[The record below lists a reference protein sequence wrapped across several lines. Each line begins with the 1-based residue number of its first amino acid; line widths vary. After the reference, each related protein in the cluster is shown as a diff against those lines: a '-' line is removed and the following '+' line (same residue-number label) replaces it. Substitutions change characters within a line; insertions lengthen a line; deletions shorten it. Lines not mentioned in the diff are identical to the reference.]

1 MAKRV
6 QRRRGTTAE
15 HSTFTGHEGE
25 LTVDTSK
32 ETVIVHDGS
41 TAGGFPLAREDLS
54 NVTNKIGVQQLNL
67 AEGTNGQVL
76 TTNGSGTLSFTTIDA
91 SSTAVGGD
99 VTGTVG
105 NIQIAANKVGIA
117 ELNVADGTAN
127 QVLKTNGS
135 GTLSFTT
142 ITTDPTMGGDLSGAA
157 SNAQIVAG
165 AVGTTELAADA
176 VDGTKLADN
185 ACNSEHYTDGS
196 IDTAHIANLQITTG
210 LLAANAVTEAKI
222 TAQTITNASIFPGT
236 IRSQEIENGTIVGTD
251 IAANS
256 IDGTKLALGSDTQG
270 DIMYYDSANWV
281 RLGPGTAGLALTTG
295 GAGANPSWSQL
306 PYDIAF
312 TAGYD
317 KDMVKED
324 VAVATYGELVMARA
338 GTFVGE
344 AGYIDTPA
352 TIVSCIVDIEKNG
365 SSIYSS
371 RPEYASGS
379 NSLTAGTLSV
389 TTFAVGDRISF
400 KVDAK
405 GNVNAGQGVRF
416 TLKCK
421 V

>member
-15 HSTFTGHEGE
+15 HASFTGYDGE
-25 LTVDTSK
+25 TTVDTSK
-32 ETVIVHDGS
+32 ETVVVHDG
-41 TAGGFPLAREDLS
+41 TLAGGYPLAREDLS

-105 NIQIAANKVGIA
+105 DIQIAANKVGIA
-117 ELNVADGTAN
+117 ELNVSDGTAN
-127 QVLKTNGS
+127 QVLKTDGS

>member
-6 QRRRGTTAE
+6 QRRRGTTVE
-15 HSTFTGHEGE
+15 HASFTGYDGE
-25 LTVDTSK
+25 TTVDSTK
-32 ETVIVHDGS
+32 DTVVVHDGAQ
-41 TAGGFPLAREDLS
+41 AGGYPLAREDLS

-91 SSTAVGGD
+91 SSTTVGGD

-117 ELNVADGTAN
+117 ELNVSDGTAN

-142 ITTDPTMGGDLSGAA
+142 ITTDPTMGGDLSGTA

-165 AVGTTELAADA
+165 TVGTTEIAADA
-176 VDGTKLADN
+176 IDGTRLADN

-196 IDTAHIANLQITTG
+196 IESAHIADLQITTG

-281 RLGPGTAGLALTTG
+281 RLGPGTAGLALVTG

-306 PYDIAF
+306 PYDVAF
-312 TAGYD
+312 TTGFD
-317 KDMVKED
+317 KDMIMED
-324 VAVATYGELVMARA
+324 IAVATYGEIVMART
-338 GTFVGE
+338 GTFIGE
-344 AGYIDTPA
+344 AGWLDSPPLGT
-352 TIVSCIVDIEKNG
+352 TTVDILKNG
-365 SSIYSS
+365 TSIYSTKP
-371 RPEYASGS
+371 RFQQT
-379 NSLTAGTLSV
+379 NNLTAGTLST
-389 TTFAVGDRISF
+389 TTFASADRITF
-400 KVDAK
+400 KVTAIGSSSQPGK
-405 GNVNAGQGVRF
+405 GGRF

>member
-105 NIQIAANKVGIA
+105 DIQIAANKVGIA

-165 AVGTTELAADA
+165 AVGATELAADA